1 MNYKKRDIKKI
12 SNIENIE
19 KNYKENI
26 EKKKEKE
33 LFNNNFFSNLKFSNL
48 KIYTIK
54 EIKDKLNSVINLEIE
69 SLDDEDFIS
78 FVQFLL
84 HHQRILSKNKSFEKI
99 LNKFLYV

>member
-1 MNYKKRDIKKI
+1 MNYKKRDIKNT

-26 EKKKEKE
+26 EKKKE

-84 HHQRILSKNKSFEKI
+84 HHQRILRKSESFEKI